1 MMKKIIDFLDE
12 LESRK
17 IYYRLNKVR
26 DGIMVEVAVPG
37 QRWKIEFFDDH
48 HVEIEKFISN
58 GEIYSEQEINNLLS
72 NFSD

>member
-1 MMKKIIDFLDE
+1 MKKIIDFLDE